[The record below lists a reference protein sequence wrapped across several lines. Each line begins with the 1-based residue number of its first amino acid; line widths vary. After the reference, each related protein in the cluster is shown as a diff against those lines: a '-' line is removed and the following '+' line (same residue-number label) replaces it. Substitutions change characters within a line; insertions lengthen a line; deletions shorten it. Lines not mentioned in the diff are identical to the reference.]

1 VDAKKRVGH
10 VTQVRD
16 EAQDEIDAD
25 IHRHAC
31 QLVRRQAEPQSKH
44 YLVQGDGYGA
54 RPADNRDQA
63 D

>member
-1 VDAKKRVGH
+1 VDAKQRVGR
-10 VTQVRD
+10 VTQVWD
-16 EAQDEIDAD
+16 EAHDEIDAD
-25 IHRHAC
+25 IHRHAG
-31 QLVRRQAEPQSKH
+31 QLVRRQAQPQGKH